1 MKPTS
6 LGRKGTKGEF
16 EWARHGGT
24 KKRKALAIIKCEQEN
39 RANKGDRILTTS
51 QAVLGIL
58 ELPWR

>member
-1 MKPTS
+1 MKPMS
-6 LGRKGTKGEF
+6 LGSRGTKREF
-16 EWARHGGT
+16 EWAHGGT

-58 ELPWR
+58 ELP